1 MTEKEKERIDMLFDL
16 LNTEL
21 GVIDEVS
28 EIEEDEDWYSSE
40 IDQYAET
47 IEELSE
53 LSFISEEAYWA
64 LVDKMG
70 DKLTESDYIELNKL
84 IN

>member
-1 MTEKEKERIDMLFDL
+1 MTEREKERIDMLFDL
-16 LNTEL
+16 LSAEL
-21 GVIDEVS
+21 GEIDGFS
-28 EIEEDEDWYSSE
+28 EIDEDWYSTE
-40 IDQYAET
+40 IDPYTET
-47 IEELSE
+47 TEELSE
-53 LSFISEEAYWA
+53 LSFISEEAYWT